1 MTKRHGKTHGQGQK
15 HGQGERDEEREAEHL
30 FGGEVEV
37 VRERKEGQDCERETS
52 LSARTKPFGLGLHSP
67 RGASLSLSPP
77 LLSASTADERAAAI
91 DYAERERERK

>member
-52 LSARTKPFGLGLHSP
+52 LSARTKPFGLDLHSP
-67 RGASLSLSPP
+67 RGASLSLSA
-77 LLSASTADERAAAI
+77 SAL
-91 DYAERERERK
+91 REHSR